1 MRNRAVLIVLFAV
14 AFPIF
19 AAPPEAAVPD
29 RADDAVLVASFNIKW
44 FARQT
49 QDLSKIA
56 RVIAHFDLCGI
67 IELQSDD
74 ALSRLRQALEAQTGD
89 EWMYICSHDTGDDAR
104 YLERYGFVWRTGRVH
119 LASGFVGN
127 LFQPANSDIEDR
139 HRHAPYTAFFRAGGF
154 DFACI
159 LAHTVWSTATRR
171 KREVALLGQE
181 LEMLRG
187 RTTERDLLLMG
198 DFNYPVSS
206 PAMASLTESLGLR
219 CLEPE
224 GVGTTIKA
232 DGSASESAYDHIL
245 VSGSATVRD
254 WTGRSGAYYFVPA
267 LYPDG
272 QGAARASSE
281 VSDHL
286 PVWAEFHTG
295 LADDD

>member
-1 MRNRAVLIVLFAV
+1 MRIRFALVALLLIALPAV
-14 AFPIF
+14 AL
-19 AAPPEAAVPD
+19 PPDAAVPD
-29 RADDAVLVASFNIKW
+29 RSDSTVLVASFNIKW
-44 FARQT
+44 FAHQK
-49 QDLSKIA
+49 QDLGKIA

-67 IELQSDD
+67 VELQSDN
-74 ALSRLRQALEAQTGD
+74 ALPQLLLVLEAETGE

-104 YLERYGFVWRTGRVH
+104 YLERYGFVWRANRVR

-159 LAHTVWSTATRR
+159 LAHTVWSTAARR
-171 KREVALLGQE
+171 RREVALLGQE
-181 LEMLRG
+181 LEMLRA

-198 DFNYPVSS
+198 DFNYPVSA
-206 PAMASLTESLGLR
+206 PAMAPLTESLGLR

-224 GVGTTIKA
+224 GVGTTLKA

-245 VSGSATVRD
+245 ASESATGRE

-267 LYPDG
+267 LYPG
-272 QGAARASSE
+272 GEGAAGASSE

-295 LADDD
+295 MADGD